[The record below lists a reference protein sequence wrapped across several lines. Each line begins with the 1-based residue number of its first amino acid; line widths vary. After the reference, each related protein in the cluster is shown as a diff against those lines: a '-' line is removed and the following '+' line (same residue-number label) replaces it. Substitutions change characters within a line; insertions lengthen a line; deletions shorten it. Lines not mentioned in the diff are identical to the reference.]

1 MIRHFGSFYTFRE
14 LVDVVYGSI
23 LVEMANILH
32 RNRFEL
38 SSKCE
43 KITGRKFFD

>member
-32 RNRFEL
+32 RNRLDWSFRQNA
-38 SSKCE
+38 K
-43 KITGRKFFD
+43 R

>member
-23 LVEMANILH
+23 LVEVANILH
-32 RNRFEL
+32 RDRLGL

-43 KITGRKFFD
+43 KITGRKFSD